1 MKTIIFILFI
11 LISTIVNSQIIM
23 VNIDKLSKYS
33 HSENITLHTTIE
45 IDSLSYLGTW
55 DVNVKYV
62 FDLDNM
68 VMKFTNTLGDITL
81 FKIVNVIPTKS
92 YLNVDAE
99 SNEGRFNYVL
109 STNVDEDVS
118 FIIQNFQKENGK
130 SVGHFCND
138 AKVVVKK

>member
-1 MKTIIFILFI
+1 MKTILSSLFI
-11 LISTIVNSQIIM
+11 LISTIVNSQII
-23 VNIDKLSKYS
+23 VVKIDKMTKYS
-33 HSENITLHTTIE
+33 HSENITLHTAIE
-45 IDSLSYLGTW
+45 NDSLSYLGSW
-55 DVNVKYV
+55 IVNIKYV

-68 VMKFTNTLGDITL
+68 TMEFTNTLGEVTI

-99 SNEGRFNYVL
+99 SSEGRFNYVL
-109 STNVDEDVS
+109 STNVDEGLS

-138 AKVVVKK
+138 AKVVVK

>member
-1 MKTIIFILFI
+1 MKTIFTSLLI
-11 LISTIVNSQIIM
+11 LISLIANSQIIEFK
-23 VNIDKLSKYS
+23 IDRLSKYS
-33 HSENITLHTTIE
+33 HSKNITLHNAIE
-45 IDSLSYLGTW
+45 TDSLTYLGSW
-55 DVNVKYV
+55 IVNIKYV

-68 VMKFTNTLGDITL
+68 TMEFTNTLGDVTM

-109 STNVDEDVS
+109 SDNVDGDVS

-130 SVGHFCND
+130 SVGHFSNS
-138 AKVVVKK
+138 VKFIIL

>member
-1 MKTIIFILFI
+1 MKTILTSLLI
-11 LISTIVNSQIIM
+11 LISLIVNSQII
-23 VNIDKLSKYS
+23 VVKIDKLTKYS
-33 HSENITLHTTIE
+33 HSENITLHTAIE
-45 IDSLSYLGTW
+45 NNSLSYLGTW

-68 VMKFTNTLGDITL
+68 VMKFTNTLGDVTL

-99 SNEGRFNYVL
+99 SNEGIFNYVL

-130 SVGHFCND
+130 SVGHFSNS
-138 AKVVVKK
+138 VKFTIK

>member
-1 MKTIIFILFI
+1 MKTILSSLFI
-11 LISTIVNSQIIM
+11 LISTIVNSQIIV
-23 VNIDKLSKYS
+23 VNIDKMTKYS
-33 HSENITLHTTIE
+33 HSENITLHTAIE
-45 IDSLSYLGTW
+45 NDSLSYLGSW
-55 DVNVKYV
+55 IVNIKYV

-68 VMKFTNTLGDITL
+68 TMEFTNTLGDVTL

-109 STNVDEDVS
+109 STNVDDDVS

-130 SVGHFCND
+130 SVGHFSNS
-138 AKVVVKK
+138 VKFTIK

>member
-1 MKTIIFILFI
+1 MKTLITLLF
-11 LISTIVNSQIIM
+11 LTIVTILNGQIIEIKM
-23 VNIDKLSKYS
+23 DKLSKYC
-33 HSENITLHTTIE
+33 HSENITLHTAIE
-45 IDSLSYLGTW
+45 NNSLSYLGTW

-68 VMKFTNTLGDITL
+68 VMKFTNTLGDVTL

-99 SNEGRFNYVL
+99 SNEGIFNYVL
-109 STNVDEDVS
+109 STNVDDGIS

-130 SVGHFCND
+130 SVGHFSNS
-138 AKVVVKK
+138 VKFTIK